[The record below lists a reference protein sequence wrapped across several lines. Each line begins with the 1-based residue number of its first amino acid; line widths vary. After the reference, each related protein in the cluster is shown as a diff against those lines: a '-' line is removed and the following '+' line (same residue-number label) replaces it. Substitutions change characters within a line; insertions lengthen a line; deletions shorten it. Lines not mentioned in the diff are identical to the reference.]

1 MQDLVVKVEDIKKTL
16 EWMLEREP
24 TEEELNEFIGT
35 LEVDVGDWLR
45 ENAKWFIRQKLYE
58 EQEQH
63 DISDQD
69 IGTAL
74 NNL

>member
-1 MQDLVVKVEDIKKTL
+1 
-16 EWMLEREP
+16 MLEREP
-24 TEEELNEFIGT
+24 TEEELNEFKGT
-35 LEVDVGDWLR
+35 LEVDVGEWLR

-69 IGTAL
+69 IETAL

>member
-24 TEEELNEFIGT
+24 TEEELNEFKGT
-35 LEVDVGDWLR
+35 LEVDVGEWLR

-69 IGTAL
+69 IETAL

>member
-1 MQDLVVKVEDIKKTL
+1 VEDLVVKVEDIKKTL

-24 TEEELNEFIGT
+24 TEEELNEFKGT
-35 LEVDVGDWLR
+35 LEVDVGEWLR

-69 IGTAL
+69 IETAL